1 MCVTPPPPVIWP
13 ESQPPP
19 PPQQGHHPASG
30 GRWSSRSLPFIR
42 GPVTFQ
48 VGVGIRCLSGK
59 GLVMR
64 ADLIFLIELQLT
76 SHKTAHFEVN
86 NSVAFSAFEMWCS
99 HDDYLVRKGFCHA

>member
-1 MCVTPPPPVIWP
+1 
-13 ESQPPP
+13 
-19 PPQQGHHPASG
+19 
-30 GRWSSRSLPFIR
+30 
-42 GPVTFQ
+42 
-48 VGVGIRCLSGK
+48 
-59 GLVMR
+59 MR